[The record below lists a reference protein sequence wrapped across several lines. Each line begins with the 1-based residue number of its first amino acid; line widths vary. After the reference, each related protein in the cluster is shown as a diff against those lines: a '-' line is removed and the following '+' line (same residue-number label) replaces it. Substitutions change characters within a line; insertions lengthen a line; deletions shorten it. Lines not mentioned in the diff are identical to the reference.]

1 MPVACLLYSLGS
13 LLALLGILLGIL
25 LGCSCSLAVLA
36 VAVLAWLYLSGIL
49 LGTRCSCTRCAVA
62 CLLYLVAR
70 PVGCRPTRQLVGD
83 YGLPFVGC
91 RFAAERWL

>member
-36 VAVLAWLYLSGIL
+36 VAVPFRL
-49 LGTRCSCTRCAVA
+49 LCLVA